1 MTATCLARLRSLTP
15 LNNIEPKLLVDEP
28 LMLSRRLLL
37 RLAVAARSMSS
48 GSASVSRPMVRCGA
62 GAAAMAT
69 EHVYSCSRNGN
80 AVGSEEAEAW
90 QNKVAE
96 KQSSR
101 VAE

>member
-48 GSASVSRPMVRCGA
+48 GSASISRPMVRSGA
-62 GAAAMAT
+62 GAAGMAT
-69 EHVYSCSRNGN
+69 GHVYSCSRNGN
-80 AVGSEEAEAW
+80 AVGLEEAQAW

-96 KQSSR
+96 
-101 VAE
+101 

>member
-48 GSASVSRPMVRCGA
+48 GSASISRPMVRSA
-62 GAAAMAT
+62 GMAT
-69 EHVYSCSRNGN
+69 GHVYSCSRNGN
-80 AVGSEEAEAW
+80 AVGSEEAQAW

-96 KQSSR
+96 
-101 VAE
+101 